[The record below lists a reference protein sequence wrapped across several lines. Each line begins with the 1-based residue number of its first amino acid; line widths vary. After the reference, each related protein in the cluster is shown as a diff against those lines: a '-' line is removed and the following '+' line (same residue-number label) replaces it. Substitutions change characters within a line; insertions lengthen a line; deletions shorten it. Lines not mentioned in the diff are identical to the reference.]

1 MWILLSRMTCPQRA
15 ISLFISALAAAGERW
30 SDGKTDTSSAA
41 QILTSAGSDTAFCN
55 ALLSVP
61 TIESG
66 VPAGVNIACQ
76 YTTSSL
82 GPNVT
87 GKLSAVGNSANFSV
101 EVTP

>member
-1 MWILLSRMTCPQRA
+1 MTCPQRA

-66 VPAGVNIACQ
+66 VPAGANIACLACQ

-87 GKLSAVGNSANFSV
+87 GKLSAVGNSASFSF